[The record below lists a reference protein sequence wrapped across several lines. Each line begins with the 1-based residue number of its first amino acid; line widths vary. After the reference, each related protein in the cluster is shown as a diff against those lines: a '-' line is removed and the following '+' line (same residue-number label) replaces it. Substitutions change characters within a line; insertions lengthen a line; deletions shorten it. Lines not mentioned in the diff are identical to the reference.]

1 MKKTIKTLTIF
12 IFLFIVIVFYFGL
25 SKDKDYST
33 KNLIGKKL
41 TPISI
46 YNFQNDEILNINQLK
61 NYDYTLINFWASWC
75 SPCRKEH
82 PLLMKLSNE
91 KKLFILGINFKDNK
105 KNAIKFLN
113 QLGNP
118 YNYIA
123 KDKLGKNSVM
133 FGIYGIPESILI
145 DKELIIKKKY
155 TGPISKVDFEE
166 ILNFIN

>member
-12 IFLFIVIVFYFGL
+12 IFLFIVVVFYFGL
-25 SKDKDYST
+25 SKNRDYST

-41 TPISI
+41 TPINI

-91 KKLFILGINFKDNK
+91 K
-105 KNAIKFLN
+105 
-113 QLGNP
+113 
-118 YNYIA
+118 NY
-123 KDKLGKNSVM
+123 L
-133 FGIYGIPESILI
+133 Y
-145 DKELIIKKKY
+145 
-155 TGPISKVDFEE
+155 
-166 ILNFIN
+166 

>member
-1 MKKTIKTLTIF
+1 MKKTIKILTIF
-12 IFLFIVIVFYFGL
+12 IFLFIVVIFYFGL

-41 TPISI
+41 TPINI
-46 YNFQNDEILNINQLK
+46 HNLHNNEILNINKLK
-61 NYDYTLINFWASWC
+61 TYDYTLINFWASWC
-75 SPCRKEH
+75 YPCRQEH

-91 KKLFILGINFKDNK
+91 KRLFILGINFKDNK
-105 KNAIKFLN
+105 KNAIKFLD

-123 KDKLGKNSVM
+123 KDKLGKHSVI
-133 FGIYGIPESILI
+133 FGIYGIPESILV

-155 TGPISKVDFEE
+155 TGPISKSDFEE
-166 ILNFIN
+166 IINFIN